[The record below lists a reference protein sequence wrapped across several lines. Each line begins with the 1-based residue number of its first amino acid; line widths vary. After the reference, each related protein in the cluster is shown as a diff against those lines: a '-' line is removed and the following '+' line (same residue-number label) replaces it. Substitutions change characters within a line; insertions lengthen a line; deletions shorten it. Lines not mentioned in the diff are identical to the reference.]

1 MNLGRVTLSSRKDV
15 LSLALAGHSCSD
27 SVIITIPCKVYI
39 LLERLLMQ
47 PKDYLTQQNSY
58 DIENT

>member
-47 PKDYLTQQNSY
+47 PKDYLT
-58 DIENT
+58 